1 MNIHL
6 AESFKKDFRH
16 LPAGVQELFEEKL
29 KLFVQNIR
37 HHSLRVKKMKGYKNR
52 WEGSINMAYR
62 FTFEIHDDHYLLRR
76 IGPHD
81 ILKNP

>member
-6 AESFKKDFRH
+6 AESFKKDYRY
-16 LPAGVQELFEEKL
+16 LPAGVQKLFEEKL
-29 KLFVQNIR
+29 KIFVQNIR
-37 HHSLRVKKMKGYKNR
+37 HPSLRVRKMQGYENR
-52 WEGSINMAYR
+52 WEGSINMSYR

-81 ILKNP
+81 ILRNP

>member
-1 MNIHL
+1 MSIHF

-16 LPAGVQELFEEKL
+16 LPFSVQKLFDEKL
-29 KLFVQNIR
+29 KLFDQNSR
-37 HHSLRVKKMKGYKNR
+37 HPSLRVKKIQGYENR
-52 WEGSINMAYR
+52 WEGSINLSYR

-81 ILKNP
+81 ILKTP